1 MDKVSNSGATPHD
14 EPRPL
19 GVEQIDAI
27 IHGAAAQPTEAER
40 QRQQLVAHYQKCYIS
55 VNDPIS
61 PDVNTL
67 TIGGVATCAREGLHF
82 VKAKAKQGKTSGLC
96 IVESVFVGPF
106 GQWGQLR
113 RISDAPLKVR
123 HIDTEQKPYD
133 SLCFKRQMLRL
144 AGISEHEAADTYRI
158 MNLRSVMD
166 NRVKQALIETMVQEE
181 RPDVLVIDGIV
192 DLINDFNDV
201 EQSKALIAWLMHLA
215 DEYHLVLFGVLHTN
229 KNEADKNM
237 RGHLGTL
244 AEQKCDTTLEC
255 EKDDQHGIVS
265 VKCAVSRHRPFPAWH
280 FTWDIQGNLIDADMI
295 EAAHK
300 AEQTTETKMS
310 KAEKHQMIV
319 DERKSQMEA
328 ILKAHGGKMPRIQ
341 LVDELQQK
349 WQLKQT
355 SVYIT
360 LKQWEKCGF
369 IELRNDTVKL
379 VPNNEPI
386 G

>member
-14 EPRPL
+14 APRPL

-265 VKCAVSRHRPFPAWH
+265 VKCAVSRHRPFPVWH
-280 FTWDIQGNLIDADMI
+280 FTWDTQGNLIDADMMHT
-295 EAAHK
+295 EVSSK
-300 AEQTTETKMS
+300 TSRKQQQQAE
-310 KAEKHQMIV
+310 
-319 DERKSQMEA
+319 DEQRQQRMLEV
-328 ILKAHGGKMPRIQ
+328 LRDHGGKMLRTALSELLQ
-341 LVDELQQK
+341 KEFDRSRSTLVTWISTWVQK
-349 WQLKQT
+349 GVISERHGMVFLPPKT
-355 SVYIT
+355 PT
-360 LKQWEKCGF
+360 
-369 IELRNDTVKL
+369 
-379 VPNNEPI
+379 NE
-386 G
+386 